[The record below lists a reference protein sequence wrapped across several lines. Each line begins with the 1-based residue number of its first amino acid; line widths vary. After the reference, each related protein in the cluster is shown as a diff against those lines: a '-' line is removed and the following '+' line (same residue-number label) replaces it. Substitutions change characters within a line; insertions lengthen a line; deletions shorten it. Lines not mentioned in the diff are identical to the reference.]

1 MFDITSPKYD
11 ENTSP
16 FPFPKFAPRIFFV
29 HKKTILRLKTGATT
43 HALCYAKFR
52 YRIRNGLFYD
62 TIIRVF
68 INMFVIYAR
77 GGAMQCG
84 LDNASKTMHQER
96 AKNFALL

>member
-1 MFDITSPKYD
+1 MTRTRPLFHSRNLPLAFSSCT
-11 ENTSP
+11 
-16 FPFPKFAPRIFFV
+16 
-29 HKKTILRLKTGATT
+29 KKTILRLKTGATT

-84 LDNASKTMHQER
+84 LDNASKTIHQER